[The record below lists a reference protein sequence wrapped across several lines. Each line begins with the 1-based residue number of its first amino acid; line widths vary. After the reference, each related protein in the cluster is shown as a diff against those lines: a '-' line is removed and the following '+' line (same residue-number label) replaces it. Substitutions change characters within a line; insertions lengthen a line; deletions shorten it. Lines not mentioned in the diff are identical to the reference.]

1 MSWRFSLLNRFE
13 DPPGGITEGPAW
25 NGEVL
30 LFTHIHASR
39 IYAYNPKV
47 RRVLGVPPKTPTAPT
62 VWPSTPRAACS
73 AAVRTAAPSSA
84 STQTAAW

>member
-25 NGEVL
+25 NGEVV

-39 IYAYNPKV
+39 IYAYNPKSGEFSV
-47 RRVLGVPPKTPTAPT
+47 FRENTNRTNGSL
-62 VWPSTPRAACS
+62 SMPRAACS
-73 AAVRTAAPSSA
+73 DAARTAAPSCA
-84 STQTAAW
+84 STLTAAW